1 LSETR
6 LKIAVFIDF
15 DNIEIGV
22 KTTLGGHFDVGA
34 VLEAIKERGEV
45 VTKIAY
51 GDWTRAGDYSRSL
64 TQHAIH
70 MVQRNLTPGG
80 DKNGADINLALDALE
95 MAFTHNHINAF
106 VIVGGDSDFMALV
119 EKLKQYDR
127 KVFVVGGRAFTSVI
141 LQKNCTEFIAYENLV
156 SAPARS
162 RTSGGRAGGR
172 AGETPALNAVPLIRR
187 ALKVLLDREV
197 SPQLGVLKSTLLQLD
212 STFSEREYGAST
224 FRDFVQRLARAGYL
238 TLKGSDRNIYV
249 ELKEGADGAASGG
262 SASGAG
268 GSGAGTG
275 LAAGAGGSGAGQA
288 TLPAGKDSGEGD
300 AAEAGEPAL
309 ASVIEGDFGSGVGA
323 GGGAGLHGDVAGSG
337 AGPDAEGMTASGG
350 AGSLGEAAVDQGPGP
365 NGSASANEAYASSAT
380 DDDDTETVQ
389 ASTAPPARV
398 WERVRDSDRRE
409 SRESERGSEGGRP
422 DAGRS
427 GEARGGDAARAG
439 EPGRAEAGRGEASR
453 GEAGRGPD
461 PNRQPNGGRGGQ
473 GYAGGGGGRREATST
488 APFNEGVSGPAGSP
502 PAALRFISDVFH
514 RPGIV
519 QRWPLYLRQVKQ
531 ILRSVDESFDER
543 RYGFTGIVEALR
555 YCQREGLFR
564 LDRDRQGVLRVYPGP
579 VLQRAST
586 AAPQQAID
594 TDATPGNV
602 AAAPIEDDD
611 NRGNRIE
618 SGDRYERGGRGDR
631 DRRDR
636 GDRAARGDRGTR
648 DRSDQGG
655 RGEGGEADARP
666 RREDRA
672 EYGEPLAPG
681 TLELFPL
688 TEATA
693 DADADANAA
702 SSGDGVHGPL
712 SDDTTAVSPAEADV
726 TSDADASGSAAETSA
741 GDEAGAPRAAKG
753 RRGARGGRG
762 GAKKTAAKSSPPKS
776 GKSAAPAEKR
786 AAEKPAA
793 EKSSSKPKA
802 AKNTR
807 ARKAAKPSGA

>member
-156 SAPARS
+156 GAPPRS
-162 RTSGGRAGGR
+162 RTGGGRAAGR
-172 AGETPALNAVPLIRR
+172 SNETPALNAVPLIRR
-187 ALKVLLDREV
+187 ALKVLSDREV

-238 TLKGSDRNIYV
+238 TLKGTDRNIYV
-249 ELKEGADGAASGG
+249 ELKEGLDGVGAAAGATGAAGG
-262 SASGAG
+262 SAA
-268 GSGAGTG
+268 GAGTG
-275 LAAGAGGSGAGQA
+275 LAAAGATGGAAQGV
-288 TLPAGKDSGEGD
+288 LPAGKDAEGDVADAGD
-300 AAEAGEPAL
+300 AAL
-309 ASVIEGDFGSGVGA
+309 TNVIEGDFGTGSA
-323 GGGAGLHGDVAGSG
+323 SSASLQGDVASG
-337 AGPDAEGMTASGG
+337 AGVDVEGLTASGG
-350 AGSLGEAAVDQGPGP
+350 TGSLGEAAVDQGPGS
-365 NGSASANEAYASSAT
+365 NGSAVANEAYAGSVT
-380 DDDDTETVQ
+380 EGDDTD
-389 ASTAPPARV
+389 TAAAAAATPPAAPTRV
-398 WERVRDSDRRE
+398 WERVKDSDRT
-409 SRESERGSEGGRP
+409 ERTDRPSEGGRA

-427 GEARGGDAARAG
+427 ES
-439 EPGRAEAGRGEASR
+439 GRGQ
-453 GEAGRGPD
+453 
-461 PNRQPNGGRGGQ
+461 QPG
-473 GYAGGGGGRREATST
+473 GGGGGRRDAGGGSQS
-488 APFNEGVSGPAGSP
+488 NEGAAAGGPAGNP

-586 AAPQQAID
+586 AAPQQTID
-594 TDATPGNV
+594 TEAAPAG
-602 AAAPIEDDD
+602 AAAASVEDDD
-611 NRGNRIE
+611 NRGNRIGVDSSGRSDRSDRFE
-618 SGDRYERGGRGDR
+618 PRRGDRRDRGGRDRDERAARGDR
-631 DRRDR
+631 NDRTGGGERGDRRDR
-636 GDRAARGDRGTR
+636 GDQD
-648 DRSDQGG
+648 
-655 RGEGGEADARP
+655 GEART

-672 EYGEPLAPG
+672 EFGEPLAPG

-688 TEATA
+688 TEASSESESGA
-693 DADADANAA
+693 DAAA
-702 SSGDGVHGPL
+702 TTGDGAHGPL
-712 SDDTTAVSPAEADV
+712 TDDTTAVSPAEGDV
-726 TSDADASGSAAETSA
+726 VYEANALASGGFEETASGDAAPAA
-741 GDEAGAPRAAKG
+741 GTRK
-753 RRGARGGRG
+753 RGARGGRT
-762 GAKKTAAKSSPPKS
+762 AKKTAAKSSPKAA
-776 GKSAAPAEKR
+776 KSARP

-793 EKSSSKPKA
+793 EKPSAEKSSQKPRA

-807 ARKAAKPSGA
+807 ARKAAKSSGA